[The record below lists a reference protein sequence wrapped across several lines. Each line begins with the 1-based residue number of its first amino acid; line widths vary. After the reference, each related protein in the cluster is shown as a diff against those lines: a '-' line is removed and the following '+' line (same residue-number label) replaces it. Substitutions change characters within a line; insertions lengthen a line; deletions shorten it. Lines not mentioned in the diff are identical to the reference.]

1 MRTKSLGCLILSVLL
16 FCVGAV
22 GQNYSVD
29 WFKIAGGG
37 GTGTGGV
44 YSISGTMGQAD
55 AGAAMSGGN
64 YSVTGGFWA
73 LIRVEQTPGAPHL
86 YIAHS
91 GGAVTVFW
99 QNVGSWTLQQNS
111 NLALANGWSTSSG
124 ITTVNGTNYL
134 TIPNPTGSQ
143 FFRLK

>member
-1 MRTKSLGCLILSVLL
+1 MRTKSLRCLMLSVSL
-16 FCVGAV
+16 FGFEVAA
-22 GQNYSVD
+22 QNYSVD

-37 GTGTGGV
+37 GTSSNGQFALT
-44 YSISGTMGQAD
+44 GTMGQAD

-73 LIRVEQTPGAPHL
+73 LLRVEQTPGAPHL
-86 YIAHS
+86 YIADS

-99 QNVGSWTLQQNS
+99 QNVGSWALQQNS

-124 ITTVNGTNYL
+124 VTTVNGTNYL